1 MPDGAELLDQ
11 TVAFIRR
18 FVVLSSAQADVMA
31 LCILHSH
38 AVAAA
43 DTTPYLH
50 LTSVEKQSGK
60 TRALEVCQLLVFRPW
75 YTGRTTAAALVRKVD
90 AEHPTLL
97 LDETDAAFRAT
108 EEYVQALRGTLNLG
122 HRRGGKVTVCVG
134 QGGEIA
140 TQNFDVFGPKA
151 IAGIGKLPDTV
162 ADRSIPIEL
171 QRKSSAE
178 KVERFRR
185 RVVEPEVDQLREQLH
200 KWAETNIRS
209 LRELWPELPEQ
220 LTVRQQ
226 DCVEPL
232 FAIADIA
239 GGNWPRRA
247 RVALLELL
255 TGTAAED
262 DSVGVR
268 LLADVQAV
276 FMAKRVDKLP
286 SAELIDALAQFEGAR
301 WAEFQ
306 HGGKITPNRLAQ
318 LLSPYQI
325 YPRDIRLAGDRTPK
339 GYLRDDFQDAWS
351 RYLHPRQAG
360 FSAGS
365 VNETPHSPQSST
377 DAGKAQFSTPPH
389 ESLVALT
396 ENDKTP
402 AKMPIVAAVAEQC
415 LTEAPRQSALAGE
428 QSEER
433 QVTDQ
438 VGIEGCHCI
447 YAPKGQA
454 GEYAPLATNPY
465 RGCGHGCSYCYVPG
479 VIKMGRPEFDAGAV
493 PRPGYLANLIKDAQ
507 IYQRAGITEQVMLSF
522 TTDPYHPGDTT
533 LTRRAIEI
541 LQAHGFGICTLT
553 KSGTRALRDLD
564 LFRPDRDAFA
574 STVTSL
580 DSDFS
585 RRWELNA
592 ALPGNRLAALR
603 RFHDAG
609 IFTWVSLEPMLDV
622 ESSMEIVRE
631 THSFVNLYKIGR
643 TNYLPI
649 TNTTDWRGYTERM
662 IELCA
667 RLGVRHYIKRDLQA
681 FLPPGYNNPMRVEQC
696 YAAGSAVQEA
706 PPYSAV
712 QAEALAGDHP
722 AA

>member
-75 YTGRTTAAALVRKVD
+75 YTGRTTAAALVRKVN

-185 RVVEPEVDQLREQLH
+185 RVVEPEVHQLREQLH

-301 WAEFQ
+301 WAEF
-306 HGGKITPNRLAQ
+306 NM
-318 LLSPYQI
+318 
-325 YPRDIRLAGDRTPK
+325 
-339 GYLRDDFQDAWS
+339 
-351 RYLHPRQAG
+351 
-360 FSAGS
+360 
-365 VNETPHSPQSST
+365 
-377 DAGKAQFSTPPH
+377 AGKS
-389 ESLVALT
+389 
-396 ENDKTP
+396 
-402 AKMPIVAAVAEQC
+402 
-415 LTEAPRQSALAGE
+415 PRTG
-428 QSEER
+428 
-433 QVTDQ
+433 
-438 VGIEGCHCI
+438 
-447 YAPKGQA
+447 
-454 GEYAPLATNPY
+454 
-465 RGCGHGCSYCYVPG
+465 
-479 VIKMGRPEFDAGAV
+479 
-493 PRPGYLANLIKDAQ
+493 
-507 IYQRAGITEQVMLSF
+507 
-522 TTDPYHPGDTT
+522 
-533 LTRRAIEI
+533 
-541 LQAHGFGICTLT
+541 
-553 KSGTRALRDLD
+553 
-564 LFRPDRDAFA
+564 
-574 STVTSL
+574 
-580 DSDFS
+580 
-585 RRWELNA
+585 
-592 ALPGNRLAALR
+592 
-603 RFHDAG
+603 
-609 IFTWVSLEPMLDV
+609 
-622 ESSMEIVRE
+622 
-631 THSFVNLYKIGR
+631 
-643 TNYLPI
+643 
-649 TNTTDWRGYTERM
+649 WRN
-662 IELCA
+662 
-667 RLGVRHYIKRDLQA
+667 
-681 FLPPGYNNPMRVEQC
+681 F
-696 YAAGSAVQEA
+696 
-706 PPYSAV
+706 
-712 QAEALAGDHP
+712 
-722 AA
+722 